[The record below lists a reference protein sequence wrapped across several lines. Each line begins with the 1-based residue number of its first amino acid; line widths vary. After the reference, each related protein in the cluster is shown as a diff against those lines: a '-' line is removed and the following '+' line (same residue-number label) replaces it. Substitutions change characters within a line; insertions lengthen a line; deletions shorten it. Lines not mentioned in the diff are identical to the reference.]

1 MAKTNSSN
9 SSTSSSRGTMMPA
22 VTATGSKMGNA
33 TSAGG
38 NLAGNQSAGT
48 TATGFTANQ
57 VVPGA
62 NANVEQVGNTVQQA
76 LPTIVAS
83 GGVDALV
90 TFGHIVKIR
99 ALINRIEA
107 ISQEYY
113 DEFQNDATYWTNYYK
128 PFLRDVYVQT
138 AYRTLAYTGDGRGT
152 ASSNNN
158 PDKDLFRRA
167 QLAVQN
173 TRELDIAWRTKRR
186 LVSRYAHGAMRMD
199 DLDTA
204 LQHMRIQIDNQLT
217 AERMED
223 VYEDEFNNRKWNR
236 LLMATNIGVTG
247 TNAATQG
254 YSTAMAAHID
264 SLRGMADYKSALGN
278 QIASAAGNFIQSSF
292 GD

>member
-1 MAKTNSSN
+1 MAAK
-9 SSTSSSRGTMMPA
+9 STQGGVGGKA
-22 VTATGSKMGNA
+22 GGGTGSYSSARAGSGSGGSA
-33 TSAGG
+33 TTPGG
-38 NLAGNQSAGT
+38 NLSGNKSSGT
-48 TATGFTANQ
+48 TATGFTDKQGVPSANS
-57 VVPGA
+57 GI
-62 NANVEQVGNTVQQA
+62 EQIGNTMQQA
-76 LPTIVAS
+76 VPAIIS
-83 GGVDALV
+83 GAGYGGY
-90 TFGHIVKIR
+90 T
-99 ALINRIEA
+99 LIDDVRDLYDRIEDVSYA
-107 ISQEYY
+107 YY
-113 DEFQNDATYWTNYYK
+113 YEFRDDATYWTNYYK
-128 PFLRDVYVQT
+128 PFLRDIYAQT

-152 ASSNNN
+152 ANSNNN

-223 VYEDEFNNRKWNR
+223 IYEDEFNNRKWNR

>member
-1 MAKTNSSN
+1 MAKSQSGK
-9 SSTSSSRGTMMPA
+9 SGGG
-22 VTATGSKMGNA
+22 TGSYSSARAGSGAGGSA
-33 TSAGG
+33 TTPGG
-38 NLAGNQSAGT
+38 NLSGNKSSGT
-48 TATGFTANQ
+48 TATGFTDKQGVPSANS
-57 VVPGA
+57 GI
-62 NANVEQVGNTVQQA
+62 EQVGNTMQQA
-76 LPTIVAS
+76 FPSMI
-83 GGVDALV
+83 GGGGAN
-90 TFGHIVKIR
+90 TFLGLFDDIER
-99 ALINRIEA
+99 LYDRIIA
-107 ISQEYY
+107 VSQEYFN
-113 DEFQNDATYWTNYYK
+113 EFREDATYWTNYYQ
-128 PFLRDVYVQT
+128 PFLRDQYIRLAYQT
-138 AYRTLAYTGDGRGT
+138 LSYTGDGRGT

-223 VYEDEFNNRKWNR
+223 IYEDEFNNRKWNR

>member
-1 MAKTNSSN
+1 MAKSS
-9 SSTSSSRGTMMPA
+9 GGKA
-22 VTATGSKMGNA
+22 GGGTGSHSSARAGSGAGGSA
-33 TSAGG
+33 TTPGG
-38 NLAGNQSAGT
+38 NLSGNKSSGT
-48 TATGFTANQ
+48 TATGFTDKQGVPSANS
-57 VVPGA
+57 GI
-62 NANVEQVGNTVQQA
+62 EQVGNTMQQA
-76 LPTIVAS
+76 FPSMI
-83 GGVDALV
+83 GGGGAN
-90 TFGHIVKIR
+90 TFLGLFDDIER
-99 ALINRIEA
+99 LYDRIIA
-107 ISQEYY
+107 VSQEYFN
-113 DEFQNDATYWTNYYK
+113 EFREDATYWTNYYQ
-128 PFLRDVYVQT
+128 PFLRDQYIRLAYQT
-138 AYRTLAYTGDGRGT
+138 LPYTGDGRGT

-223 VYEDEFNNRKWNR
+223 IYEDEFNNRKWNR